1 MRTGDVS
8 EDANVCSTRVVQ
20 SRATSRSSRR
30 HCPTRVSLRN
40 RRALSPRA
48 RGQPPDAQEKK
59 SRSGSRETERGA
71 RSRTRLEPR
80 GHESFARR
88 EHGVV
93 RRPRLVEVLH
103 EVHRLGRGGVG
114 RRHRGLGR
122 ARAPDGSEAIVL
134 FCERSKRPRLTG
146 QPRHRLQ
153 AAGFDFGVT
162 GLFSTGTVDRADRR
176 VGEKRLDS
184 IGKLGITFRI
194 QESPKRRS
202 SNGGAPSA
210 RFSILLE
217 D

>member
-40 RRALSPRA
+40 LARYRRAHAASLRMRRKRKVVRDRERRKEGRA
-48 RGQPPDAQEKK
+48 RGLASNPAAMSLLHDA
-59 SRSGSRETERGA
+59 STAWYGVHASLRYSTRSTASGGGA
-71 RSRTRLEPR
+71 LGGAIGGWE
-80 GHESFARR
+80 GHARPMEVKPSSF
-88 EHGVV
+88 
-93 RRPRLVEVLH
+93 
-103 EVHRLGRGGVG
+103 
-114 RRHRGLGR
+114 
-122 ARAPDGSEAIVL
+122 

-176 VGEKRLDS
+176 IGEKRLVKATD
-184 IGKLGITFRI
+184 R
-194 QESPKRRS
+194 
-202 SNGGAPSA
+202 N
-210 RFSILLE
+210 LE
-217 D
+217 